1 MKLKSFAAS
10 LIFSVAAFVSV
21 KAQTADEIVS
31 KYIDAKGGAEKLR
44 SIKTIVQKGNLNAN
58 GQKIPVNMTIINGK
72 AMRQDFTVNGMTG
85 YQIVT
90 TTEGWGYNPFM
101 GQTKAEALTADDVKS
116 SQDQLDATDDLFEY
130 ASKGITVDYL
140 GTEDVEGTECHKL
153 KLTMKSGKEKTM
165 FISTEDNMLVK
176 VSEKVTA
183 NGQEIE
189 SNTMFSNYKD
199 VDGIQFPFSV
209 NGNFGLVEMDSI
221 TINPEVDESIFK
233 PTN

>member
-140 GTEDVEGTECHKL
+140 GTEDVEGTECYKL

-183 NGQEIE
+183 NGQEME
-189 SNTMFSNYKD
+189 SNTMFSNYKE